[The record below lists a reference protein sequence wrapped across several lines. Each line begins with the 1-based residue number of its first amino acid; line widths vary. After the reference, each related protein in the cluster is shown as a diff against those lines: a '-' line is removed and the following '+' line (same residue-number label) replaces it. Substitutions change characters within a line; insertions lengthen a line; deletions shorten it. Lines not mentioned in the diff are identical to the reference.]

1 MASAAEQ
8 LAANLNFGAFAK
20 AEELKKR
27 IWFTLAAL
35 LVYRLGTFIPIPGIN
50 PTAFAAAFNT
60 QSGLMGMINM
70 FSGGAIERMAIFAL
84 NIMPY
89 ISASIIMQLMQSV
102 VPSLETLKKEG
113 EHGRKQ
119 LNQYTRYLTVALAA
133 FQAFG
138 IAYGLQ
144 LQTSGA
150 AGPIVTDPGP
160 FFVITTVVSL
170 VGGTLFLMWLGEQ
183 ITARGVGN
191 GTSLIIMAGI
201 VAGLPSAIVQT
212 LELARQS
219 VLSWGMVLLLV
230 VVMLAVVA
238 AIVFIERAQRRLL
251 VQYPKRQMGNRMFQG
266 DASHLPLKLNASGV
280 IPPIFASSLLMLP
293 GAAGSFL
300 QNAGPGWEWLGATVA
315 ALGHGQPLWFA
326 TYVALILFFAFF
338 YTSIVL
344 NPQETAD
351 NLRKYGGFLPGI
363 RPGAKT
369 AEYIDYVLTRI
380 TVVGALYLAAVCVLP
395 EMLQSYARVSFY
407 FGGTSL
413 LIAVSVTMD
422 TVAQI
427 QSHLLA
433 HQYEGLIKKAKLRG
447 ATRRI

>member
-50 PTAFAAAFNT
+50 PVAFAANFNT
-60 QSGLMGMINM
+60 SGGLLGMVNM

-113 EHGRKQ
+113 EQGRKQ
-119 LNQYTRYLTVALAA
+119 LNQYTRYLTVALAT
-133 FQAFG
+133 FQALG

-144 LQTSGA
+144 LQT
-150 AGPIVTDPGP
+150 AGPAGPVVSDPGL
-160 FFVITTVVSL
+160 FFIITTVVSL
-170 VGGTLFLMWLGEQ
+170 VGGTMFLMWLGEQ

-201 VAGLPSAIVQT
+201 VAGLPSAVVQT

-219 VLSWGMVLLLV
+219 VLSWGMVLVLTV
-230 VVMLAVVA
+230 IMLAVVA

-266 DASHLPLKLNASGV
+266 DASHLPLKINASGV

-293 GAAGSFL
+293 GAAGGLL
-300 QNAGPGWEWLGATVA
+300 QGAGSGWDWLSNTIA
-315 ALGHGQPLWFA
+315 ALGPGQPLWFA
-326 TYVALILFFAFF
+326 TYVFLIVFFAFF

-380 TVVGALYLAAVCVLP
+380 TVVGAIYLAAVCVLP
-395 EMLQSYARVSFY
+395 ELFQSYARVSFY

-447 ATRRI
+447 ATRAR

>member
-27 IWFTLAAL
+27 IWFTMAAL

-50 PTAFAAAFNT
+50 PVAFAAAFQS
-60 QSGLMGMINM
+60 QSGGILGMINM
-70 FSGGAIERMAIFAL
+70 FAGGAIERMAIFAL

-102 VPSLETLKKEG
+102 VPTLEALKKEG
-113 EHGRKQ
+113 EQGRKQ

-133 FQAFG
+133 FQALG

-144 LQTSGA
+144 SSQGGPAGA
-150 AGPIVTDPGP
+150 IVLDPGP
-160 FFVITTVVSL
+160 FFIITTVVSL
-170 VGGTLFLMWLGEQ
+170 VGGTMFLMWLGEQ

-201 VAGLPSAIVQT
+201 VAGLPAAIMQT
-212 LELARQS
+212 LELARQGA
-219 VLSWGMVLLLV
+219 LSWGMVLLLV

-280 IPPIFASSLLMLP
+280 IPPIFASSLLILP
-293 GAAGSFL
+293 ASVAGSVDASRASAEL
-300 QNAGPGWEWLGATVA
+300 VSTSS
-315 ALGHGQPLWFA
+315 
-326 TYVALILFFAFF
+326 AF
-338 YTSIVL
+338 T
-344 NPQETAD
+344 
-351 NLRKYGGFLPGI
+351 G
-363 RPGAKT
+363 
-369 AEYIDYVLTRI
+369 
-380 TVVGALYLAAVCVLP
+380 
-395 EMLQSYARVSFY
+395 
-407 FGGTSL
+407 
-413 LIAVSVTMD
+413 
-422 TVAQI
+422 
-427 QSHLLA
+427 
-433 HQYEGLIKKAKLRG
+433 
-447 ATRRI
+447 

>member
-20 AEELKKR
+20 AEELKRR

-35 LVYRLGTFIPIPGIN
+35 LVFRLGTYIPIPGIN
-50 PTAFAAAFNT
+50 PVAFAEAFRT
-60 QSGLMGMINM
+60 QSSGILGMINM
-70 FSGGAIERMAIFAL
+70 FAGGAIERMAIFAL

-102 VPSLETLKKEG
+102 VPTLEALKKEG
-113 EHGRKQ
+113 EQGRKQ
-119 LNQYTRYLTVALAA
+119 LNQYTRYLTVLLAG
-133 FQAFG
+133 FQALG

-144 LQTSGA
+144 GQSGPS
-150 AGPIVTDPGP
+150 GRVVLEPGP
-160 FFVITTVVSL
+160 FFVLTTVATL
-170 VGGTLFLMWLGEQ
+170 VGGTMFLMWHGEQ

-201 VAGLPSAIVQT
+201 VAGLPSAIVGT
-212 LELARQS
+212 LELSRQG
-219 VLSWGMVLLLV
+219 VISWPMLLV
-230 VVMLAVVA
+230 LAAMMLTVVA

-280 IPPIFASSLLMLP
+280 IPPIFASSLLLLP
-293 GAAGSFL
+293 MTVAGFAQS
-300 QNAGPGWEWLGATVA
+300 GTDWEWLRAIVA
-315 ALGHGQPLWFA
+315 ALGRGQPLYLA
-326 TYVALILFFAFF
+326 TYVALIVFFAFF

-369 AEYIDYVLTRI
+369 AAYIDYVLTRI
-380 TVVGALYLAAVCVLP
+380 TVVGAIYLAAVCVLP
-395 EMLQSYARVSFY
+395 ELLTTNVAGTLY

-413 LIAVSVTMD
+413 LIVVSVTMD

>member
-35 LVYRLGTFIPIPGIN
+35 LVYRLGTYIPIPGIN
-50 PTAFAAAFNT
+50 IEAFRLSLNP
-60 QSGLMGMINM
+60 QSGLLGMFNM
-70 FSGGAIERMAIFAL
+70 FAGGAVERMAIFAL

-102 VPSLETLKKEG
+102 VPSLEALKKEG
-113 EHGRKQ
+113 EQGRKQ
-119 LNQYTRYLTVALAA
+119 LNQYTRYLTVALAT
-133 FQAFG
+133 FQALG

-144 LQTSGA
+144 QQTGA
-150 AGPIVTDPGP
+150 AGAVVLNPGP
-160 FFVITTVVSL
+160 FFVLTTVATL
-170 VGGTLFLMWLGEQ
+170 VGGTMFLMWLGEQ

-201 VAGLPSAIVQT
+201 VAEFPWAIRNT
-212 LELARQS
+212 LDLSRQG
-219 VLSWGMVLLLV
+219 VLSLPLLFALV
-230 VVMLAVVA
+230 ALMLAVVA
-238 AIVFIERAQRRLL
+238 AIVFFERAQRRLL

-280 IPPIFASSLLMLP
+280 IPPIFASSLLLLP
-293 GAAGSFL
+293 TTLASFS
-300 QNAGPGWEWLGATVA
+300 QGTEGGNEWLNAIA
-315 ALGHGQPLWFA
+315 AYLGHRQPLWYA
-326 TYVALILFFAFF
+326 TYVALIVFFAFF

-344 NPQETAD
+344 NPQDTAD

-369 AEYIDYVLTRI
+369 AAYIDYVLTRI
-380 TVVGALYLAAVCVLP
+380 TVVGAIYLSVVCVLP
-395 EMLQSYARVSFY
+395 ELLQSYAGVSFY

-413 LIAVSVTMD
+413 LIVVSVTMD

>member
-50 PTAFAAAFNT
+50 PVAFAANFNT
-60 QSGLMGMINM
+60 SGGLLGMVNM

-102 VPSLETLKKEG
+102 VPTLETLKKEG
-113 EHGRKQ
+113 EQGRKQ

-133 FQAFG
+133 FQALG

-144 LQTSGA
+144 SSTPGS
-150 AGPIVTDPGP
+150 AGPIVSDPGA
-160 FFVITTVVSL
+160 FFIITTVVSL
-170 VGGTLFLMWLGEQ
+170 VGGTMFLMWLGEQ

-191 GTSLIIMAGI
+191 GISLIIMAGI
-201 VAGLPSAIVQT
+201 VAGLPSAVVQT

-219 VLSWGMVLLLV
+219 VLSWGMLLV
-230 VVMLAVVA
+230 LAVVMLAVVA

-293 GAAGSFL
+293 GAAGGFM
-300 QNAGPGWEWLGATVA
+300 QGDGTGWEWLSTTVA

-326 TYVALILFFAFF
+326 TYVFLIVFFAFF

-344 NPQETAD
+344 NPQDTAD

-380 TVVGALYLAAVCVLP
+380 TVVGAIYLAAVCVLP
-395 EMLQSYARVSFY
+395 EIFQSYARVSFY

-447 ATRRI
+447 ATRAR

>member
-50 PTAFAAAFNT
+50 PVAFAAAFNS
-60 QSGLMGMINM
+60 QSGGILGMINM
-70 FSGGAIERMAIFAL
+70 FAGGAIERMAIFAL

-102 VPSLETLKKEG
+102 VPTLEALKKEG
-113 EHGRKQ
+113 EQGRKQ

-133 FQAFG
+133 FQALG

-144 LQTSGA
+144 SSS
-150 AGPIVTDPGP
+150 AGPAGAIVLDPGP
-160 FFVITTVVSL
+160 FFLLTTVVSL
-170 VGGTLFLMWLGEQ
+170 VGGTMFLMWLGEQ

-201 VAGLPSAIVQT
+201 VAGLPAAIMQT
-212 LELARQS
+212 LELSRQG
-219 VLSWGMVLLLV
+219 VLSWGMLLLLLLV
-230 VVMLAVVA
+230 MLGVVA

-293 GAAGSFL
+293 GAVAGFS
-300 QNAGPGWEWLGATVA
+300 QGAPTMEWLGGVLA
-315 ALGHGQPLWFA
+315 ALGHGQPLWIA
-326 TYVALILFFAFF
+326 VYVGLIVFFAFF

-369 AEYIDYVLTRI
+369 AAYIDYVLTRI
-380 TVVGALYLAAVCVLP
+380 TVVGAIYLAAVCVLP
-395 EMLQSYARVSFY
+395 ELLQSYARVSFY

-427 QSHLLA
+427 QSHLVA

>member
-50 PTAFAAAFNT
+50 PVAFAANFNT
-60 QSGLMGMINM
+60 SGGLLGMINM

-102 VPSLETLKKEG
+102 VPSLEALKKEG
-113 EHGRKQ
+113 EQGRKQ
-119 LNQYTRYLTVALAA
+119 LNQYTRYLTVALAG

-138 IAYGLQ
+138 IAVGLQ
-144 LQTSGA
+144 HSTGS
-150 AGPIVTDPGP
+150 AGPVVTDQTP
-160 FFVITTVVSL
+160 FFIVTTVVSL
-170 VGGTLFLMWLGEQ
+170 VGGTMFLMWLGEQ

-201 VAGLPSAIVQT
+201 VAGLPNAVVGT

-219 VLSWGMVLLLV
+219 AISWGMLLVLV

-293 GAAGSFL
+293 GAAGTFL
-300 QNAGPGWEWLGATVA
+300 QGAGSQWEWLSNTVA

-395 EMLQSYARVSFY
+395 ELLQSNARVSFY

-413 LIAVSVTMD
+413 LISVSVTMD

>member
-1 MASAAEQ
+1 MVSAAEQ

-35 LVYRLGTFIPIPGIN
+35 LVYRLGTYIPIPGIN
-50 PTAFAAAFNT
+50 PVAFAEAFRT
-60 QSGLMGMINM
+60 QSSGILGMINM
-70 FSGGAIERMAIFAL
+70 FAGGAIERMAIFAL

-113 EHGRKQ
+113 EQGRKQ
-119 LNQYTRYLTVALAA
+119 LNQYTRYLTVILAA

-138 IAYGLQ
+138 IAYGLEGQ
-144 LQTSGA
+144 RSA
-150 AGPIVTDPGP
+150 AGPVVLDPGV
-160 FFVITTVVSL
+160 FFRLTTVATL
-170 VGGTLFLMWLGEQ
+170 VGGTMFLMWLGEQ

-201 VAGLPSAIVQT
+201 VAGLPSAIVGL
-212 LELARQS
+212 LELSRQG
-219 VLSWGMVLLLV
+219 VISWPLLIALLAL
-230 VVMLAVVA
+230 MLGVVA

-280 IPPIFASSLLMLP
+280 IPPIFASSLLLLP
-293 GAAGSFL
+293 ITVAGFS
-300 QNAGPGWEWLGATVA
+300 QQGPEWLSAIVA
-315 ALGHGQPLWFA
+315 ALGRGQPLYLA
-326 TYVALILFFAFF
+326 TYVALIVFFAFF

-380 TVVGALYLAAVCVLP
+380 TVVGAIYLAAVCVLP
-395 EMLQSYARVSFY
+395 EMLISYAAVPFY

>member
-50 PTAFAAAFNT
+50 PVAFAANFNT
-60 QSGLMGMINM
+60 SGGLLGMINM

-102 VPSLETLKKEG
+102 VPSLEALKKEG
-113 EHGRKQ
+113 EQGRKQ
-119 LNQYTRYLTVALAA
+119 LNQYTRYLTVGLAA
-133 FQAFG
+133 FQALG

-144 LQTSGA
+144 QSTGSQ
-150 AGPIVTDPGP
+150 GPVVTDHTPY
-160 FFVITTVVSL
+160 FIITTVVSL
-170 VGGTLFLMWLGEQ
+170 VGGTMFLMWLGEQ

-201 VAGLPSAIVQT
+201 VAGLPNAVIGT

-219 VLSWGMVLLLV
+219 AISWGMLLVLV

-293 GAAGSFL
+293 GAVGPFLQGAGSS
-300 QNAGPGWEWLGATVA
+300 WDWLTNTVA

-395 EMLQSYARVSFY
+395 ELLQSRAGVSFY

>member
-20 AEELKKR
+20 AEDLKKR

-50 PTAFAAAFNT
+50 PTAFAAAFQS
-60 QSGLMGMINM
+60 QSGGILGMFNM
-70 FSGGAIERMAIFAL
+70 FAGGAIERMAIFAL

-89 ISASIIMQLMQSV
+89 ISASIIMQLMQSM
-102 VPSLETLKKEG
+102 VPTLEALKKEG
-113 EHGRKQ
+113 EQGRKQ

-133 FQAFG
+133 FQALT

-144 LQTSGA
+144 LPASN
-150 AGPIVTDPGP
+150 AGPGGAIVLDPGP

-170 VGGTLFLMWLGEQ
+170 VGGTMFLMWLGEQ

-201 VAGLPSAIVQT
+201 VAGLPGAIMQT
-212 LELARQS
+212 LELARQG
-219 VLSWGMVLLLV
+219 VLSWGMLLLLV
-230 VVMLAVVA
+230 LVMLAVVA

-280 IPPIFASSLLMLP
+280 IPPIFASSLLLLP
-293 GAAGSFL
+293 GAA
-300 QNAGPGWEWLGATVA
+300 AGFAQGGPEWLGGILT
-315 ALGHGQPLWFA
+315 ALGQRQPLWYL
-326 TYVALILFFAFF
+326 TYVALIIFFAFF

-369 AEYIDYVLTRI
+369 AAYIEYVLTRI
-380 TVVGALYLAAVCVLP
+380 TVVGAIYLAAVCVLP
-395 EMLQSYARVSFY
+395 ELLQSYARVSFY

>member
-1 MASAAEQ
+1 MVSAAEQ

-20 AEELKKR
+20 AEDLKKR
-27 IWFTLAAL
+27 LWFTVAAL
-35 LVYRLGTFIPIPGIN
+35 LIYRLGTYIPIPGIN
-50 PTAFAAAFNT
+50 PVAFAEAFRS
-60 QSGLMGMINM
+60 QASGILGMINM
-70 FSGGAIERMAIFAL
+70 FAGGAIERMAIFAL

-89 ISASIIMQLMQSV
+89 ISAAIIMQLMQSV
-102 VPSLETLKKEG
+102 VPSLEALKKEG
-113 EHGRKQ
+113 EQGRKQ
-119 LNQYTRYLTVALAA
+119 LNQYTRYLTVVLAS

-138 IAYGLQ
+138 IAYGLEGQ
-144 LQTSGA
+144 SSA
-150 AGPIVTDPGP
+150 AGPVVLDPGI
-160 FFVITTVVSL
+160 FFRLTTVATL
-170 VGGTLFLMWLGEQ
+170 VGGTMFLMWLGEQ

-201 VAGLPSAIVQT
+201 VAGLPSAIVGL
-212 LELARQS
+212 LELSRQG
-219 VLSWGMVLLLV
+219 VISWPLLIGLLV
-230 VVMLAVVA
+230 LMLAVVA
-238 AIVFIERAQRRLL
+238 AIVFMERAQRRLL

-280 IPPIFASSLLMLP
+280 IPPIFASSLLLLP
-293 GAAGSFL
+293 ITIAGFA
-300 QNAGPGWEWLGATVA
+300 QNGPEWLNAIVA
-315 ALGHGQPLWFA
+315 ALGRGQPLYLL
-326 TYVALILFFAFF
+326 TYVALIVFFAFF

-395 EMLQSYARVSFY
+395 EMLISYAAVPFY

-447 ATRRI
+447 ASRRI